1 MRKVR
6 AHVTVRGRV
15 QGVYFRDSTRE
26 EALAAKVNGWVR
38 NLADGSVE
46 AVFEGER
53 EAVERLIS
61 WCKKGPPAARVT
73 EVTVDWE
80 DRWENLSGFSIRR

>member
-53 EAVERLIS
+53 GAVERLIS

>member
-1 MRKVR
+1 MQKVR
-6 AHVTVRGRV
+6 AHVIVKGRV

-26 EALAAKVNGWVR
+26 EAFAAGVNGWVR
-38 NLADGSVE
+38 NLPDGSVE
-46 AVFEGER
+46 AVFEGKR

-73 EVTVDWE
+73 EVTVNWE
-80 DRWENLSGFSIRR
+80 DRWENLGGFSIRR